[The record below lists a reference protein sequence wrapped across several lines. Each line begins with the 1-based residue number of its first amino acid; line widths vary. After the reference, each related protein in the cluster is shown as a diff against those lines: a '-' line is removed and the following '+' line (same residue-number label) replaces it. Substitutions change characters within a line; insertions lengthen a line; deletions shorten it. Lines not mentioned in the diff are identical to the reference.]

1 MSTDERSLRDKIKD
15 AERATAEIKRHLEH
29 LTEEGLARHSTDN
42 RGRPGVAATCPAT
55 KSALGRSG
63 RAARNEVGRFR
74 PTAVMSRVEIRTAM
88 SP

>member
-42 RGRPGVAATCPAT
+42 RGRPGVAAT
-55 KSALGRSG
+55 
-63 RAARNEVGRFR
+63 
-74 PTAVMSRVEIRTAM
+74 
-88 SP
+88 